1 MAYMSSVIA
10 SSGRVEIAPDDEN
23 APYTRP
29 PPDAGQD
36 PCALRRQIDYL
47 TREAE
52 HNQAVMQRCQARE
65 MAILNCETLDELLQV
80 LTEDLRPSFQL
91 PYLSLTLFDA
101 DGSLRDLLAAV
112 GSGAERYPNL
122 RIVARDDSLVA
133 TRGLHRPRLGP
144 WHSDHAPLFPS
155 HATARSTALVPL
167 KRNDRVIGSLNLA
180 SSDPHRFTRHHATD
194 FLARIGNIIAVCL
207 ENAINRESLRLNS
220 MTDGLTGLL
229 NRRFLDLR
237 LPEEVARSI
246 RYQQPLS
253 CLFIDADHFKRV
265 NDRWGH
271 AAGDEVLKQIAN
283 RIRAQL
289 RASDIAT
296 RYGGEEFAILLPQT
310 PLDNATALA
319 ERIRQQ
325 VGGTPIPIDH
335 GRQLTL
341 TLSIGVSQTRA
352 GEWQAVA
359 SQCRELLEEADRA
372 VYRAKEAGRN
382 CVCRA
387 L

>member
-1 MAYMSSVIA
+1 MSSAILPKGQARPV
-10 SSGRVEIAPDDEN
+10 SSNEKPL
-23 APYTRP
+23 PSTT
-29 PPDAGQD
+29 DAEED
-36 PCALRRQIDYL
+36 PRQLRRQLDAL
-47 TREAE
+47 NREAI
-52 HNQAVMQRCQARE
+52 HNQAVMQRCQQRE
-65 MAILNCETLDELLQV
+65 MAILNCESLADLLRL

-91 PYLSLTLFDA
+91 PWLSLTLFDP
-101 DGSLRDLLAAV
+101 DGGLRALLSAI
-112 GSGAERYPNL
+112 GSGADEYPNL
-122 RIVARDDSLVA
+122 LIVESDDRLAA
-133 TRGLHRPRLGP
+133 TRGLHRPLLGP
-144 WHSDHAPLFPS
+144 WHSDHVPLFAS
-155 HATARSTALVPL
+155 HAAARSTAVVPL

-180 SSDPHRFTRHHATD
+180 SADAHRFTRHHATD
-194 FLARIGNIIAVCL
+194 FLARLGNIIAVCL
-207 ENAINRESLRLNS
+207 ENAINRETLRLNS
-220 MTDGLTGLL
+220 MTDGLTGML

-265 NDRWGH
+265 NDEWGH
-271 AAGDEVLKQIAN
+271 AAGDEVLKQIAS

-310 PLDNATALA
+310 TLDNATALA
-319 ERIRQQ
+319 ERIRQC
-325 VGGTPIPIDH
+325 VAATPIPIDG
-335 GRQLTL
+335 GRKLLL

-352 GEWQAVA
+352 GEWQDVA
-359 SQCRELLEEADRA
+359 GQCRDLIDSADRA

-382 CVCRA
+382 CVCRS